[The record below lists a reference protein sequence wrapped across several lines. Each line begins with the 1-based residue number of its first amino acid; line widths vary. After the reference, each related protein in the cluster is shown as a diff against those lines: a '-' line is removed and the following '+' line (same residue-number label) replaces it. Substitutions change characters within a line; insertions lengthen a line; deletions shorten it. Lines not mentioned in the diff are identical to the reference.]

1 MKTMKHTIAKY
12 FAVAAAL
19 CLTAV
24 GCSTL
29 PEDNGTTESRDIRFS
44 ASIGSFQ
51 VKATDTAFE
60 NGDAMGVY
68 AADPVNAEN
77 VRLTWQDGALTPET
91 PVQWGFKQ
99 LVDESTLFSAYYPY
113 AAEPEFVDANEN
125 VQYLVFSVQQDQST
139 HAAYTA
145 SDLMTASTYAAPAEG
160 TVNLTFIHRLT
171 KLVLSVDNR
180 LEDPVKEVYVGN
192 VCYTGY
198 YDIAH
203 TQEYSYGSER
213 TSIKACEGFAADGEK
228 AWSVIIPSQSC
239 KITLMLVT
247 ESGKEYTFKSENDV
261 YFGPARSYMGQVI
274 LDETSIS
281 TSFSANV
288 FDWVDSGGFWFKQ
301 PNPLFEGQWA
311 LVGTLYGTAWDRDF
325 NLQGSTDYLYTNV
338 VLHAGDEF
346 KFRKDGSWEVNFGA
360 ADITAVGEKYNWV
373 GYDIS
378 QGGQNFVV
386 QEDGVYRVELYLEN
400 GRVFLGWQEDLPTP
414 EGTPIWSGGV
424 YMNDW
429 NYEEAINN
437 SFATEDVWVNNNLQV
452 GDAINIYYNAFPYY
466 DFWIFQVYDGHFA
479 LNNGTLFESYNYN
492 FMTGHVTLNVD
503 EQWYNALT
511 NIQDWGSA
519 LVIMGQ
525 NVAITDITLIS
536 GGGSS
541 SADYVF
547 TVGDPVDVT
556 DGAGQTAPGVKL
568 YTVDV
573 TGQDGSPAASF
584 ALVLKEGS
592 SDITG
597 YYGVMSYPV
606 EDHTAIAGWFIP
618 DWDMGGGS
626 CVWMGGERINLN
638 EGDWIEI
645 FNEGDAYVFSTQYGK
660 IRAVKDA
667 PAGQWSVIGT
677 INGSFWDTDFPMTD
691 WSAFGVANTWGYDLK
706 YQAGQEFKFRRDNDW
721 AVNLGLETEEGL
733 IDNGNNSYSAT
744 LVDGGLNIKLPYE
757 GKWSLSINVVENT
770 LSATY
775 NGN

>member
-12 FAVAAAL
+12 FAAAAAL

-29 PEDNGTTESRDIRFS
+29 QEDKGVSENRDIRFS

-60 NGDAMGVY
+60 NGDAIGLY
-68 AADPVNAEN
+68 AGDHVKAEN
-77 VRLTWQDGALTPET
+77 VRLDWKDGALTPET
-91 PVQWGFKQ
+91 PVQWGFNQ

-113 AAEPEFVDANEN
+113 TAEPQIATDEGGL
-125 VQYLVFSVQQDQST
+125 YLAFSVQKDQST

-145 SDLMTASTYAAPAEG
+145 SDLMTASTYATPAEG
-160 TVNLTFIHRLT
+160 TVNFTFIHRLS
-171 KLVLSVDNR
+171 KLVLTVDNR
-180 LEDPVKEVYVGN
+180 LNDPVKEVYVGN
-192 VCYTGY
+192 VYADGVF
-198 YDIAH
+198 DIVH
-203 TQEYSYGSER
+203 SQNYGSTGEP
-213 TSIKACEGFAADGEK
+213 SSVKACEGVTAAGEK

-239 KITLMLVT
+239 LITLTLVT
-247 ESGKEYTFKSENDV
+247 ESGKEYTYKSEYNV
-261 YFGPARSYMGQVI
+261 YFAAARRYTAQVI
-274 LDETSIS
+274 LDETAIS
-281 TSFSANV
+281 TSFLANV
-288 FDWVDSGGFWFKQ
+288 YDWIDNGGFWFRQ

-325 NLQGSTDYLYTNV
+325 NLQGSPEYLYTDV

-346 KFRKDGSWEVNFGA
+346 KFRKDGSWDINFGA

-429 NYEEAINN
+429 NYEEAINS

-466 DFWIFQVYDGHFA
+466 DYWIFQVYDGHFA

-511 NIQDWGSA
+511 NIQYWGSA

-525 NVAITDITLIS
+525 NVAITDITLVKPYRPAEGEWTII
-536 GGGSS
+536 GNIYGSS
-541 SADYVF
+541 WD
-547 TVGDPVDVT
+547 
-556 DGAGQTAPGVKL
+556 
-568 YTVDV
+568 
-573 TGQDGSPAASF
+573 QDF
-584 ALVLKEGS
+584 
-592 SDITG
+592 
-597 YYGVMSYPV
+597 
-606 EDHTAIAGWFIP
+606 
-618 DWDMGGGS
+618 
-626 CVWMGGERINLN
+626 
-638 EGDWIEI
+638 
-645 FNEGDAYVFSTQYGK
+645 Q
-660 IRAVKDA
+660 
-667 PAGQWSVIGT
+667 
-677 INGSFWDTDFPMTD
+677 MTD
-691 WSAFGVANTWGYDLK
+691 QSAAGFPGCWSAVLDYNNGE
-706 YQAGQEFKFRRDNDW
+706 EFKFRQSGTWD
-721 AVNLGLETEEGL
+721 VNLG
-733 IDNGNNSYSAT
+733 IDGGWTDTGNNTYSAT
-744 LVDGGLNIKLPYE
+744 MIPNGPNIMLPMEGQWTLMLNT
-757 GKWSLSINVVENT
+757 VENT

-775 NGN
+775 NAN

>member
-12 FAVAAAL
+12 FAAAAAL

-29 PEDNGTTESRDIRFS
+29 QEDKGVSENRDIRFS

-60 NGDAMGVY
+60 NGDAIGLY
-68 AADPVNAEN
+68 AGDHVKAEN
-77 VRLTWQDGALTPET
+77 VRLDWKDGALTPET
-91 PVQWGFKQ
+91 PVQWGFNQ
-99 LVDESTLFSAYYPY
+99 LVDESTLFGAYYPY
-113 AAEPEFVDANEN
+113 TAEPQIATDEGEL
-125 VQYLVFSVQQDQST
+125 YLTFSVQKDQST

-145 SDLMTASTYAAPAEG
+145 SDLMTASTYATPAEG
-160 TVNLTFIHRLT
+160 TVNFTFIHRLS
-171 KLVLSVDNR
+171 KLVLTIDNR
-180 LEDPVKEVYVGN
+180 LNDPVKEVYVGN
-192 VCYTGY
+192 VYTEGIF
-198 YDIAH
+198 DIVH
-203 TQEYSYGSER
+203 SQDYGRNGEPS
-213 TSIKACEGFAADGEK
+213 SIKACEGVTAEGTK

-239 KITLMLVT
+239 QITLTLVT
-247 ESGKEYTFKSENDV
+247 ESGKEYTYKAENNV
-261 YFGPARSYMGQVI
+261 YFAAARRYTAQVI
-274 LDETSIS
+274 LDETAIS
-281 TSFSANV
+281 TSFSATV
-288 FDWVDSGGFWFKQ
+288 YDWIDNGGFWFRQ

-325 NLQGSTDYLYTNV
+325 NLQGSPEYLYTDV

-346 KFRKDGSWEVNFGA
+346 KFRKDGSWDINFGA

-429 NYEEAINN
+429 NYEEAIN

-466 DFWIFQVYDGHFA
+466 DYWIFQVYDGHFA

-511 NIQDWGSA
+511 NIQYWGSA

-525 NVAITDITLIS
+525 NVAITDITLIKPYRPAE
-536 GGGSS
+536 GEWTIIGNIYGSS
-541 SADYVF
+541 WD
-547 TVGDPVDVT
+547 
-556 DGAGQTAPGVKL
+556 
-568 YTVDV
+568 
-573 TGQDGSPAASF
+573 QDF
-584 ALVLKEGS
+584 
-592 SDITG
+592 
-597 YYGVMSYPV
+597 
-606 EDHTAIAGWFIP
+606 
-618 DWDMGGGS
+618 
-626 CVWMGGERINLN
+626 
-638 EGDWIEI
+638 
-645 FNEGDAYVFSTQYGK
+645 Q
-660 IRAVKDA
+660 
-667 PAGQWSVIGT
+667 
-677 INGSFWDTDFPMTD
+677 MTD
-691 WSAFGVANTWGYDLK
+691 QSAAGFPGCWSAVLDYNNGE
-706 YQAGQEFKFRRDNDW
+706 EFKFRQSGTWD
-721 AVNLGLETEEGL
+721 VNLG
-733 IDNGNNSYSAT
+733 IDGGWTDTGNNTYSAT
-744 LVDGGLNIKLPYE
+744 MIPNGPNIMLPMEGQWTLMLNT
-757 GKWSLSINVVENT
+757 VENT

-775 NGN
+775 NAN

>member
-12 FAVAAAL
+12 FAAAAAL

-29 PEDNGTTESRDIRFS
+29 QEDKGVSENRDIRFS

-60 NGDAMGVY
+60 NGDAIGLY
-68 AADPVNAEN
+68 AGDHVKAEN
-77 VRLTWQDGALTPET
+77 VRLDWKDGALTPET
-91 PVQWGFKQ
+91 PVQWGFNQ

-113 AAEPEFVDANEN
+113 TAEPQIATDEGGL
-125 VQYLVFSVQQDQST
+125 YLAFSVQKDQST

-145 SDLMTASTYAAPAEG
+145 SDLMTASTYATPAEG
-160 TVNLTFIHRLT
+160 TVNFTFIHRLS
-171 KLVLSVDNR
+171 KLVLTIDNR
-180 LEDPVKEVYVGN
+180 LNDPVKEVYVGN
-192 VCYTGY
+192 VYTEGI
-198 YDIAH
+198 YDIVH
-203 TQEYSYGSER
+203 SQDYGRNGEPS
-213 TSIKACEGFAADGEK
+213 SIKACEGVTAEGTK

-239 KITLMLVT
+239 QITLTLVT
-247 ESGKEYTFKSENDV
+247 ESGKEYTYKSEYNV
-261 YFGPARSYMGQVI
+261 YFAAARRYTAQVI
-274 LDETSIS
+274 LDETAIS

-288 FDWVDSGGFWFKQ
+288 YDWIDNGGFWFRQ

-325 NLQGSTDYLYTNV
+325 NLQGSPEYLYTDV

-346 KFRKDGSWEVNFGA
+346 KFRKDGSWDINFGA

-429 NYEEAINN
+429 NYEEAIN

-466 DFWIFQVYDGHFA
+466 DYWIFQVYDGHFA

-511 NIQDWGSA
+511 NIQYWGSA

-525 NVAITDITLIS
+525 NVAITDITLIKPYRPAE
-536 GGGSS
+536 GEWTIIGNIYGSS
-541 SADYVF
+541 WD
-547 TVGDPVDVT
+547 
-556 DGAGQTAPGVKL
+556 
-568 YTVDV
+568 
-573 TGQDGSPAASF
+573 QDF
-584 ALVLKEGS
+584 
-592 SDITG
+592 
-597 YYGVMSYPV
+597 
-606 EDHTAIAGWFIP
+606 
-618 DWDMGGGS
+618 
-626 CVWMGGERINLN
+626 
-638 EGDWIEI
+638 
-645 FNEGDAYVFSTQYGK
+645 Q
-660 IRAVKDA
+660 
-667 PAGQWSVIGT
+667 
-677 INGSFWDTDFPMTD
+677 MTD
-691 WSAFGVANTWGYDLK
+691 QSAAGFPGCWSAVLDYNNGE
-706 YQAGQEFKFRRDNDW
+706 EFKFRQSGTWD
-721 AVNLGLETEEGL
+721 VNLG
-733 IDNGNNSYSAT
+733 IDGGWTDTGNNTYSAT
-744 LVDGGLNIKLPYE
+744 MIPNGPNIMLPMEGQWTLMLNT
-757 GKWSLSINVVENT
+757 VENT

-775 NGN
+775 NAN